1 MMSRNLIEFETVGLE
16 ALSESRLLE
25 LINDYGV
32 IKSGATEEVVNWLK
46 GRYKFDPNCLTD

>member
-1 MMSRNLIEFETVGLE
+1 MLSRNLTEFETVGLE

-32 IKSGATEEVVNWLK
+32 ITSAATKEVINWLK